1 VRLIKLA
8 IWIATALF
16 VWLLFSPLVS
26 EMLLRLTP
34 GNSGGIP

>member
-1 VRLIKLA
+1 MRLIRLA

-34 GNSGGIP
+34 GDPGGIP